1 MENQKKEKRYMLGY
15 NEEEESEKMKRGK
28 SKKRRGVTKEED
40 GT

>member
-28 SKKRRGVTKEED
+28 SKKRREVTKEED